1 MKKLL
6 AGLFLSVLVLAL
18 AACGAGKKD
27 DASSGASTEDKTD
40 SKENVTLT
48 VGASNT
54 PHAVILEKAKPIL
67 AEQGIDLKIETYTD
81 YVLPNQDLDS
91 KTLDANYFQHIPY
104 LELQIKDNG
113 YDFVNAGG
121 VHIEPIGI
129 YSKKYKTLDELPEGA
144 TILLSS
150 SVADH
155 GRMLSLLEAKGLIKL
170 KDGIDKTAAEL
181 KDIAENPKNFKFDAN
196 TAPEMLVQMYENNEG
211 DAVLINSNFAIDNG
225 LNPVNDSIALEDK
238 ESPYVNIIAVR
249 AGDET
254 KEEIKKLLEVLTS
267 KEIQDFI
274 LEEWKGSVVPVQ

>member
-6 AGLFLSVLVLAL
+6 TGLFISVLVLAL
-18 AACGAGKKD
+18 AACGAGKKEETG
-27 DASSGASTEDKTD
+27 SSSSSSNSD
-40 SKENVTLT
+40 SKESVTLT

-54 PHAVILEKAKPIL
+54 PHAIILEKAKPIL
-67 AEQGIDLKIETYTD
+67 AKEGIDLKIEKYQD
-81 YVLPNQDLDS
+81 YVLPNQHLES
-91 KTLDANYFQHIPY
+91 GELDANYFQHLPY
-104 LELQIKDNG
+104 LELSMKENG
-113 YDFVNAGG
+113 YDFVNAGAI
-121 VHIEPIGI
+121 HIEPIGI
-129 YSKKYKTLDELPEGA
+129 YSKKYKSLEDLPKGA

-150 SVADH
+150 SVSDH

-170 KDGIDKTAAEL
+170 KDGVDKTAAEI

-225 LNPVNDSIALEDK
+225 LNPLKDAISLEDK
-238 ESPYVNIIAVR
+238 ESPYVNIVAVR

-254 KEEIKKLLEVLTS
+254 KPEIKKLIEVLKS

-274 LEEWKGSVVPVQ
+274 IEEWKGSVVPVK